1 LAEYWYDNDAN
12 GPTPSWA
19 SLSNGVRKYIE
30 TYDTNGNVAFRE
42 YYRLQTD
49 PGELTN
55 VLRDASTAND
65 PPAAELTQLAQQLAA
80 ARTCSGALCP

>member
-1 LAEYWYDNDAN
+1 
-12 GPTPSWA
+12 
-19 SLSNGVRKYIE
+19 
-30 TYDTNGNVAFRE
+30 NGNVAFRE

-55 VLRDASTAND
+55 VLRDSTTAND

-80 ARTCSGALCP
+80 ARTCVGAQCP